1 VASGRH
7 CCSPHDGVPCGR
19 THGGAAFLQSLD
31 DACAE
36 RLVPIPGGHAV
47 LDARHPLLW
56 DANHLRVEKS
66 QVPDAAE
73 LVAAAER
80 HLAAVD
86 FRALVVLDPTVAETL
101 AAPLLA
107 EGYQPRH
114 ELLMLL
120 APTLLAPLEPP
131 FAIEEVAGEVVS
143 ASRIAAA
150 RELMGSE
157 QIGRQLASRD
167 ALIAAAT
174 DVRSFAVMA
183 GGTIVARCQLYGA
196 GSVMQVENVYTDPR
210 HRLRGLA
217 GALVA
222 HAAREAQA
230 AGAEVV
236 FLRTDASGMAQQLYR
251 RLGFVG
257 AGLLPRFHR
266 L

>member
-1 VASGRH
+1 MSG
-7 CCSPHDGVPCGR
+7 SIADGR
-19 THGGAAFLQSLD
+19 AAALAFMRALG

-36 RLVPIPGGHAV
+36 RVVPIPGGHAV

-56 DANHLRVEKS
+56 DANHLRVETS
-66 QVPDAAE
+66 EAPDAAA
-73 LVAAAER
+73 LAAAADR
-80 HLAAVD
+80 QLGGLG
-86 FRALVVLDPTVAETL
+86 FRAVVVLDPGVAEAL
-101 AAPLLA
+101 ASPLHA
-107 EGYQPRH
+107 CGYRERH

-120 APTLLAPLEPP
+120 GPTLAAPAESP
-131 FAIEEVAGEVVS
+131 FEIEEVAREVVS
-143 ASRIAAA
+143 ASRIAASLK
-150 RELMGSE
+150 LMSSE

-174 DVRSFAVMA
+174 DVRSFAVPV
-183 GGTIVARCQLYGA
+183 GGTIAARCQLYGA
-196 GSVMQVENVYTDPR
+196 GAAMQVENVYTDPV

-222 HAAREAQA
+222 HAVREARA

-236 FLRTDASGMAQQLYR
+236 FLRTDASGLPQRLYR
-251 RLGFVG
+251 RLGFVD

>member
-1 VASGRH
+1 MTADLADAR
-7 CCSPHDGVPCGR
+7 
-19 THGGAAFLQSLD
+19 AAALAFLRSLD

-56 DANHLRVEKS
+56 DANHLRVETS
-66 QVPDAAE
+66 EAPDAAA
-73 LVAAAER
+73 LAAAADR
-80 HLAAVD
+80 HLGPLG
-86 FRALVVLDPTVAETL
+86 FRALVVLDPAVAELL
-101 AAPLLA
+101 APPLLA
-107 EGYQPRH
+107 RGYLERH

-120 APTLLAPLEPP
+120 GPTLAAPAEPP
-131 FAIEEVAGEVVS
+131 FEIEEVAAEVVS
-143 ASRIAAA
+143 ASRIEAA
-150 RELMGSE
+150 RELLGSE
-157 QIGRQLASRD
+157 QVGRQLASRD

-174 DVRSFAVMA
+174 DVRSFAVPV
-183 GGTIVARCQLYGA
+183 GGTIAARCQLYGA
-196 GSVMQVENVYTDPR
+196 GAVTQVENVFTDPA

-222 HAAREAQA
+222 HAAREARA

-236 FLRTDASGMAQQLYR
+236 FLRTDASGLPQRLYR
-251 RLGFVG
+251 RLGFVD